1 VSSYAKVG
9 LTGSYAWKLDNAK
22 LTFQLNVDNLLD
34 TRYYSE
40 GTVGPLGV
48 YVGQPRTFKG
58 LRPHGILTMRR
69 SFQVKGRL

>member
-48 YVGQPRTFKG
+48 YVGQPRTFKPKNSSRRVFDG
-58 LRPHGILTMRR
+58 MRIMHY
-69 SFQVKGRL
+69 